1 MKTLTIFI
9 IAIAVGLQLSCLQVV
24 AQTPQNAPQNAH
36 DESISAFITA
46 SKYMKNQQYAEA
58 SLFLDKAITK
68 DPTNYVFFYERGKC
82 YLGLKNY
89 DKALSCFKKVAELK
103 SDNSDA
109 HLMMGFIYANT
120 YKEKEAIVE
129 YDLAFAKEESP
140 ASRLSQKL
148 YILNLMDKNNWLK
161 QAGKHIQDALALG
174 IENPL
179 LDYYDGKNKNLH
191 HKYKDAKESLLR
203 AVAHLDK
210 NKTSKTV
217 VANNENLAKNG
228 TENSIL
234 KLTNQ
239 NNEPSEQAKYY
250 YELYY
255 AYYHLNEYE
264 SAQKLTSHLNV
275 EPYKSK
281 IRTMNTSYLYAV
293 AYAHFM
299 VYDLDK
305 CKHVLDDI
313 LKKDKHNS
321 AAHKLVVKLAELKTD
336 KTLLIQQMEIAV
348 AQISDFAKKD
358 KLQHDLLVLEVENGE
373 YDKAITMAEQIIQ
386 IKPED
391 HNALFLKAIALDKLG
406 RNEEAVK
413 LLQNLVTFK
422 NLDQKTLSE
431 YEFELGL
438 IAEKMNNISL
448 ATDAFKHTTYLYFKA
463 AAIEELKN
471 VSLLN
476 SSK

>member
-1 MKTLTIFI
+1 
-9 IAIAVGLQLSCLQVV
+9 
-24 AQTPQNAPQNAH
+24 
-36 DESISAFITA
+36 
-46 SKYMKNQQYAEA
+46 
-58 SLFLDKAITK
+58 
-68 DPTNYVFFYERGKC
+68 
-82 YLGLKNY
+82 
-89 DKALSCFKKVAELK
+89 
-103 SDNSDA
+103 
-109 HLMMGFIYANT
+109 
-120 YKEKEAIVE
+120 
-129 YDLAFAKEESP
+129 
-140 ASRLSQKL
+140 
-148 YILNLMDKNNWLK
+148 
-161 QAGKHIQDALALG
+161 
-174 IENPL
+174 
-179 LDYYDGKNKNLH
+179 
-191 HKYKDAKESLLR
+191 
-203 AVAHLDK
+203 
-210 NKTSKTV
+210 
-217 VANNENLAKNG
+217 
-228 TENSIL
+228 
-234 KLTNQ
+234 
-239 NNEPSEQAKYY
+239 
-250 YELYY
+250 
-255 AYYHLNEYE
+255 
-264 SAQKLTSHLNV
+264 
-275 EPYKSK
+275 
-281 IRTMNTSYLYAV
+281 MNTSYLYAV

-386 IKPED
+386 TKPED

-438 IAEKMNNISL
+438 IAEKMNNVSL

>member
-1 MKTLTIFI
+1 MKTLTVFV
-9 IAIAVGLQLSCLQVV
+9 IATIVGLQLSCLQVV
-24 AQTPQNAPQNAH
+24 AQTPQNAPKNAH

-58 SLFLDKAITK
+58 SLFLDRAITK
-68 DPTNYVFFYERGKC
+68 DPTNHVFYYERGKC

-89 DKALSCFKKVAELK
+89 DKALSCFKKVTELK

-120 YKEKEAIVE
+120 YKEKEAIAA
-129 YDLAFAKEESP
+129 YDLAFATEESP
-140 ASRLSQKL
+140 ASKLAQKL
-148 YILNLMDKNNWLK
+148 YILNLVDKNNALK
-161 QAGKHIQDALALG
+161 QADKHIKDALALG
-174 IENPL
+174 IANPL

-191 HKYKDAKESLLR
+191 HKYKEAKESLVR
-203 AVAHLDK
+203 AVAYLDK
-210 NKTSKTV
+210 AKTTKTTGATDEN
-217 VANNENLAKNG
+217 VANNEI
-228 TENSIL
+228 ENTIL
-234 KLTNQ
+234 KPISQ

-250 YELYY
+250 YELYC
-255 AYYHLNEYE
+255 AYYHLHEYE
-264 SAQKLTSHLNV
+264 SAQKLTSYLNV

-336 KTLLIQQMEIAV
+336 KTLLIQQMEVAV
-348 AQISDFAKKD
+348 SQINDITKKD
-358 KLQHDLLVLEVENGE
+358 KLQHELLVLEVENGE
-373 YDKAITMAEQIIQ
+373 YDKAIEVANHIIQ
-386 IKPED
+386 TKPED

-406 RNEEAVK
+406 KDEEAVV
-413 LLQNLVTFK
+413 LLQKLVAFR

-463 AAIEELKN
+463 AATEELKN
-471 VSLLN
+471 VSLL
-476 SSK
+476 SSGK

>member
-9 IAIAVGLQLSCLQVV
+9 LATVVGLQLSCLQIV
-24 AQTPQNAPQNAH
+24 AQTPQNAPKNAH
-36 DESISAFITA
+36 DESIGAFITA
-46 SKYMKNQQYAEA
+46 SKYMQNQQYAEA
-58 SLFLDKAITK
+58 SLFLDRAITK

-89 DKALSCFKKVAELK
+89 DKALSCFKKVTELK

-120 YKEKEAIVE
+120 YKEKEAIAA

-161 QAGKHIQDALALG
+161 QAEKHIQDALALG

-179 LDYYDGKNKNLH
+179 LNYYDGKNKNLH

-203 AVAHLDK
+203 AVANLDK
-210 NKTSKTV
+210 AKTTKTT
-217 VANNENLAKNG
+217 VATTNEKPI
-228 TENSIL
+228 ENTIL
-234 KLTNQ
+234 KPANQ
-239 NNEPSEQAKYY
+239 NDEQSEQAKYY
-250 YELYY
+250 YELYCS
-255 AYYHLNEYE
+255 YYHLHEYDA
-264 SAQKLTSHLNV
+264 AQKLTSHLNF

-281 IRTMNTSYLYAV
+281 IRTMNTSYLYAI
-293 AYAHFM
+293 AYAHFR

-348 AQISDFAKKD
+348 AQINDFAKKD

-406 RNEEAVK
+406 RNDEAVK
-413 LLQNLVTFK
+413 VLQTLVTFK
-422 NLDQKTLSE
+422 NLDQKTLSG

-463 AAIEELKN
+463 AAMEELKN